1 MKCYK
6 VTKSDLT
13 CYNNTQYKLDSTQ
26 TVKYTGQLCSGGVLH
41 CYDTP
46 EDAVFFDLIHSNYL
60 SQGGRLW
67 EAEYTGPSVSD
78 GTKRGVGNLTLV
90 KEIPIPQMLTE
101 QRVERGIRAVLTV
114 CKDPRFVNWAER
126 WLEGADRSRESAE
139 EVWSVKAAWAAAS
152 AEDAAW
158 AAKAWAAAAAVA
170 RAVARAAEAWAA
182 EAAAAEA
189 AARAATWA
197 KAAALT
203 V

>member
-13 CYNNTQYKLDSTQ
+13 CYNNAQYKLDSTQ

-46 EDAVFFDLIHSNYL
+46 EDAVFFDPIHANYL

-101 QRVERGIRAVLTV
+101 QRVERGIRAALTV
-114 CKDPRFVNWAER
+114 CKDPHFVNWAER

-139 EVWSVKAAWAAAS
+139 AAVAWA
-152 AEDAAW
+152 W
-158 AAKAWAAAAAVA
+158 ATWAAWAAAAA
-170 RAVARAAEAWAA
+170 AADEEWAA
-182 EAAAAEA
+182 EAAAWVEAVAE
-189 AARAATWA
+189 T
-197 KAAALT
+197 LT
-203 V
+203 AV